1 MKAIG
6 NLRIGVRLG
15 IGFGA
20 TLILLCLIGG
30 LGLMQASRI
39 YGGTE
44 DLATDLL
51 PSVQRLGDIRA
62 LADEIRQASLS
73 YLIAT
78 SSSERQSQR
87 LKHDTALNEL
97 SRVWPQYEAVVGSA
111 EELQLSNQIKAAWSA
126 YLSLDKQLNEL
137 SDNGDAHFS
146 DARSF
151 AGGKSSSAF
160 SRVTELIA
168 QDIAL
173 NSQGANDSSEEAA
186 AAFHSASLLAC
197 VLTGI
202 AFLLSLVV
210 AFVISRSIT
219 VPIGV
224 SVKIAQTVAQG
235 DLTSKIEVSGKDE
248 TSQLLRALNH
258 MNERLAELVGEVR
271 SGSDSIATGAAQ
283 IAAGNADLS
292 RRIEEQAASLEE
304 TAASMEELAS
314 TVRQNTESARQGN
327 ALAANASE
335 IAQRGGDVMGRVIG
349 TMQTISESS
358 ARVTDII
365 AVIEGIAFQTNI
377 LALNASVEAAR
388 AGDQGRGFAVVA
400 AEVRTLAQRSAHAA
414 KEIKELIT
422 HSVERVMAGSNLV
435 NEAGTTMGEVVQAVK
450 RVSDLMGEITVA
462 SLEQHAGIEQVNT
475 AVAQMDQVTQQN
487 AALVEEASA
496 AAQSVSA
503 QSSTLREV
511 VSIFRLG
518 VEPSSAELAT
528 PQPEVAATPPAKSDR
543 ARSVSS
549 GTSEHLVTQI
559 ALRPRSASTLRP

>member
-1 MKAIG
+1 LESDLA
-6 NLRIGVRLG
+6 RRSPCYASWARLG
-15 IGFGA
+15 
-20 TLILLCLIGG
+20 
-30 LGLMQASRI
+30 SPR
-39 YGGTE
+39 
-44 DLATDLL
+44 L

-62 LADEIRQASLS
+62 LADEVRQASLS

-78 SSSERQSQR
+78 SSAERQSQR
-87 LKHDTALNEL
+87 SKHDTALNEL
-97 SRVWPQYEAVVGSA
+97 SQVWPQYEAVVGSA
-111 EELQLSNQIKAAWSA
+111 EELQLSNQIKAAWTS
-126 YLSLDKQLNEL
+126 YLALDKRLNEL
-137 SDNGDAHFS
+137 SDSGDEHFS

-151 AGGKSSSAF
+151 AGGESSSAF
-160 SRVTELIA
+160 SKVTALIA

-173 NSQGANDSSEEAA
+173 NSQGASDSSEQAA
-186 AAFHSASLLAC
+186 DAFHSASLFTGA
-197 VLTGI
+197 LTGI
-202 AFLLSLVV
+202 AILLSLVI
-210 AFVISRSIT
+210 AFVITRSIT
-219 VPIGV
+219 VPIGS

-235 DLTSKIEVSGKDE
+235 DLTSQIEVSGKDE
-248 TSQLLRALNH
+248 TSQLLRALKH
-258 MNERLAELVGEVR
+258 MNERLAELVGQVR

-292 RRIEEQAASLEE
+292 QRTEEQAASLEE

-327 ALAANASE
+327 ALAANASD

-358 ARVTDII
+358 AKVTDII

-422 HSVERVMAGSNLV
+422 HSVERVKAGSNLV
-435 NEAGTTMGEVVQAVK
+435 NEAGATMDEVVQAVK
-450 RVSDLMGEITVA
+450 RVSDLMGEITAA
-462 SLEQHAGIEQVNT
+462 SLEQDAGIEQVNI

-518 VEPSSAELAT
+518 AEPA
-528 PQPEVAATPPAKSDR
+528 VN
-543 ARSVSS
+543 
-549 GTSEHLVTQI
+549 
-559 ALRPRSASTLRP
+559 SASLA